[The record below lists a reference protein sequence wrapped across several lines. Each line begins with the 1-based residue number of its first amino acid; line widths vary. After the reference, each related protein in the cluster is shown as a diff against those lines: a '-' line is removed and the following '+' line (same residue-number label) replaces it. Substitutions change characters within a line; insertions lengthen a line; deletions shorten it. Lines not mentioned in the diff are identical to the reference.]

1 MVVLSWIGGAG
12 VPEEGVDTTFAP
24 VFAEELV
31 MEEGVDTT
39 FAPVFAEEFGFGDPC
54 AAACS
59 KKYVGTRSPNARM
72 NAIVVQDI
80 FLIFCYLPALTSL
93 DLSATISAVKLT

>member
-12 VPEEGVDTTFAP
+12 VLEDGVDTTFAP
-24 VFAEELV
+24 VLE
-31 MEEGVDTT
+31 
-39 FAPVFAEEFGFGDPC
+39 EEFGFGDPC

-72 NAIVVQDI
+72 NVIVVQDI
-80 FLIFCYLPALTSL
+80 FLIFCYLPALASFGLVSDYKRSEINMT
-93 DLSATISAVKLT
+93 

>member
-12 VPEEGVDTTFAP
+12 VLEDGVDTTFAP
-24 VFAEELV
+24 VFEEELV
-31 MEEGVDTT
+31 MEDGVDTT
-39 FAPVFAEEFGFGDPC
+39 FAPVFEEEFGFGDPC